1 VRLFTAAW
9 KNMVFRRFTFFLAV
23 RVVLMGLAIA
33 ATMWLLLKPGYH
45 SATLIAASLLLLFS
59 AELWRFVS
67 RTNREIARFLDAARY
82 ADFSQRFHFDE
93 IGTGFN
99 ELGKAFTDILDRMR
113 SDRAGREIEV
123 RRLNAL
129 IEHIPVP
136 LLTLHGDDSITL
148 QNNASRRLFGAI
160 AVTRLGDLKKF
171 GSGFHHAV
179 AESVPG
185 NRELVTFTVEDI
197 EYQLTLAATEVVVA
211 GSSDRLISLQDIQTE
226 LDLTQAQAWQDLVR
240 VLTHEIMNSITPV
253 TSLAT
258 TATDLVDDMIEKT
271 SAESALVEDL
281 TDLRDAIGTVARRS
295 DSLMQFVNSYRQ
307 LTRLAPPEKKRV
319 QIGELFDS
327 AGRLAA
333 AEWPD
338 RNVTLRQQV
347 EPARLDIFV
356 DRDLLEPV
364 LLNLLR
370 NAWHATLD
378 VNEPHIELRGRLNRR
393 GNTVIEVCDN
403 GPGVSEELARKI
415 FVPFFTTKEGG
426 SGVGLALARQVMTA
440 HGGFIRVMP
449 NVGGGAKFSLTFKG

>member
-1 VRLFTAAW
+1 
-9 KNMVFRRFTFFLAV
+9 MVFRRFTFFLAV
-23 RVVLMGLAIA
+23 RVVLVGLAIA

-45 SATLIAASLLLLFS
+45 GASFVVGSLLLLFS

-67 RTNREIARFLDAARY
+67 RTNREIARFLDSARY
-82 ADFSQRFHFDE
+82 ADFSQRFNFDE
-93 IGTGFN
+93 IGTGFG
-99 ELGKAFTDILDRMR
+99 ELGAAFTDILERMR
-113 SDRAGREIEV
+113 REREGRELEV

-136 LLTLHGDDSITL
+136 LLTLHSDDSITL

-171 GSGFHHAV
+171 GSGFHRAI

-185 NRELVTFTVEDI
+185 NRELVTFSVEEI
-197 EYQLTLAATEVVVA
+197 EYQLTLATTELMVA
-211 GSSDRLISLQDIQTE
+211 GSNDRLISLQDIQSE

-258 TATDLVDDMIEKT
+258 TAVEVVDDMIDKT
-271 SAESALVEDL
+271 DAESPVANDL
-281 TDLRDAIGTVARRS
+281 SDLRDAIGTVARRS

-307 LTRLAPPEKKRV
+307 LTRLSPPEKKRM
-319 QIGELFDS
+319 QIGELFES
-327 AGRLAA
+327 VGRLAA
-333 AEWPD
+333 TEWPD
-338 RNVTLRQQV
+338 RNVALQQHV
-347 EPARLDIFV
+347 EPAGLDVFV

-370 NAWHATLD
+370 NASHATLEVD
-378 VNEPHIELRGRLNRR
+378 EPRIELHGRLNRR

-403 GPGVSEELARKI
+403 GPGVSEELASKI

-449 NVGGGAKFSLTFKG
+449 NEGGGAKFSLTF